1 MLNLYLAVMAGGAL
15 GSLARYV
22 FTGNAV
28 RLLGAAFPWGTLG
41 VNVLGSLLMGA
52 AAGFFASRAQPPAGM
67 QAFASIGF
75 LGGFTTFSAFSLD
88 AVNLLQREQFA
99 LCAVYMTA
107 SAGLSVAALL
117 LGLTLMRRLLS

>member
-1 MLNLYLAVMAGGAL
+1 MLNLYAAVMVGGAL

-22 FTGNAV
+22 MIGNAI
-28 RLLGAAFPWGTLG
+28 RFLGIDFPWGTLG

-52 AAGFFASRAQPPAGM
+52 AAGFFASRVQPLTGM
-67 QAFASIGF
+67 QALISVGF

-88 AVNLLQREQFA
+88 VVNLLQREQIA
-99 LCAVYMTA
+99 LCAAYIAA

-117 LGLTLMRRLLS
+117 LGLTLMRRLLT

>member
-1 MLNLYLAVMAGGAL
+1 MLNLYAAVMVGGAL

-22 FTGNAV
+22 MIGNAI
-28 RLLGAAFPWGTLG
+28 RFLGIAFPWGTLG

-52 AAGFFASRAQPPAGM
+52 AAGFFASRVQPLTGM
-67 QAFASIGF
+67 QALISVGF

-88 AVNLLQREQFA
+88 VVNLLQREQIA
-99 LCAVYMTA
+99 LCAAYIAA

-117 LGLTLMRRLLS
+117 LGLTLMRRLLT